1 VSHIRIDGRE
11 LQCNKDEQCPHVWT
25 SAMFPTMDKDLE
37 DSQTGNLPILGNSE
51 RGAHNIGENP
61 YPSTK
66 TVNPTRAVVIETSN
80 SDMIESGPAI
90 PAV

>member
-1 VSHIRIDGRE
+1 MRDRK
-11 LQCNKDEQCPHVWT
+11 NP
-25 SAMFPTMDKDLE
+25 
-37 DSQTGNLPILGNSE
+37 QTGNLPILGNSE

-80 SDMIESGPAI
+80 SDIIELGPAI

>member
-1 VSHIRIDGRE
+1 MVGNCNATKMRSVPISDISYISRINE
-11 LQCNKDEQCPHVWT
+11 N
-25 SAMFPTMDKDLE
+25 

-51 RGAHNIGENP
+51 RGAHIGENP

-80 SDMIESGPAI
+80 SDMIELGPAI

>member
-1 VSHIRIDGRE
+1 MVGN
-11 LQCNKDEQCPHVWT
+11 CNATKMNNVPI
-25 SAMFPTMDKDLE
+25 SADQLIFTIDKDIE

-80 SDMIESGPAI
+80 SVIIEFGPAI

>member
-1 VSHIRIDGRE
+1 MYPYLIVSYISRIIE
-11 LQCNKDEQCPHVWT
+11 NY
-25 SAMFPTMDKDLE
+25 
-37 DSQTGNLPILGNSE
+37 SQTGNLPILGNSE

-80 SDMIESGPAI
+80 SDMIELGPAI